1 MAGKAHYVVK
11 YLGAVT
17 EDYNGASP
25 TTMQSAHHSIY
36 EGAYLTACLH
46 VVKD

>member
-1 MAGKAHYVVK
+1 M

-17 EDYNGASP
+17 EDYNGAGP
-25 TTMQSAHHSIY
+25 TTMQSTRPSIY
-36 EGAYLTACLH
+36 EGAYLAACIH

>member
-1 MAGKAHYVVK
+1 MAGKARCVVM

-17 EDYNGASP
+17 EDYNGAGP
-25 TTMQSAHHSIY
+25 TTMQSTHHSIY
-36 EGAYLTACLH
+36 EGAYLAACIH

>member
-1 MAGKAHYVVK
+1 MAGKACCVVI

-17 EDYNGASP
+17 EDYNGAGP
-25 TTMQSAHHSIY
+25 TTMQSTHHSID
-36 EGAYLTACLH
+36 EGAYLAARIQ